1 MAGNTLEELFKGVG
15 LEQGT
20 VKAERH
26 GRTAGS
32 IIDKIENKCKAD
44 IEVLDEAIKKASGV
58 IPTTIKSKTG
68 KEYKPRFMWGA
79 AGGGRRQIN
88 FMDR

>member
-26 GRTAGS
+26 GRSAGS
-32 IIDKIENKCKAD
+32 IIDKIKNKCKPD
-44 IEVLDEAIKKASGV
+44 IEVLDEAIKKGEWRY
-58 IPTTIKSKTG
+58 TNNNQKQD
-68 KEYKPRFMWGA
+68 
-79 AGGGRRQIN
+79 RQGI
-88 FMDR
+88 